1 MSLEVNSQRLSH
13 PCVNVIVRI
22 AEASLGRTYIRAT
35 LHHKAISQAHNNA
48 EIAYLIEVKRSTRH
62 MALIFMSLY
71 KLMNKTAPGTAIRML
86 PHHAVLPTH
95 KQDEPS
101 STNPTPIGVELET
114 MFNSFNGCEQF
125 FLCCDCQH
133 RAIQSTCWMYWLI
146 QKQIG

>member
-62 MALIFMSLY
+62 MALIFMSIY
-71 KLMNKTAPGTAIRML
+71 KLMNKTAPG
-86 PHHAVLPTH
+86 HGDSHASTPAAVATH
-95 KQDEPS
+95 KQDEAS
-101 STNPTPIGVELET
+101 STNPTPISVE
-114 MFNSFNGCEQF
+114 
-125 FLCCDCQH
+125 
-133 RAIQSTCWMYWLI
+133 
-146 QKQIG
+146 